1 MAEALRAQRL
11 IESPRACVT
20 LLVPAS
26 IESRVVDWLLAGSGT
41 GSGRDIEF
49 SVHQVAA
56 HGPLVNLDSSDEQVL
71 GYSQRIEV
79 KMIVDRLLLNA
90 LLVSLD
96 RLLSGVEGGYWV
108 MPVERFVVF
117 GSTSAATSA
126 VAPEPATRG
135 SATSGSATRG
145 SATPTPGAA

>member
-1 MAEALRAQRL
+1 MSEALRAQRL
-11 IESPRACVT
+11 VESPRACVT

-26 IESRVVDWLLAGSGT
+26 IESRVVDWLLAGSDT
-41 GSGRDIEF
+41 ESGREIEF

-56 HGPLVNLDSSDEQVL
+56 HGPLVQLNSSDEQVL

-79 KMIVDRLLLNA
+79 KMIVDRLHLNA

-96 RLLSGVEGGYWV
+96 RLLVGVDGGYWV

-117 GSTSAATSA
+117 GSTAAAISAA
-126 VAPEPATRG
+126 APAPAKPR
-135 SATSGSATRG
+135 SATR
-145 SATPTPGAA
+145 APGAA